1 MSEPREEMVLV
12 RRADLDQL
20 EAELAELRAA
30 VPSDRWRRRWDLYL
44 ERQRARERE
53 EDA

>member
-12 RRADLDQL
+12 SRADLDRLQ
-20 EAELAELRAA
+20 AELAELRAA
-30 VPSDRWRRRWDLYL
+30 VPADRWRRRWDLYL
-44 ERQRARERE
+44 QRQRAHERE